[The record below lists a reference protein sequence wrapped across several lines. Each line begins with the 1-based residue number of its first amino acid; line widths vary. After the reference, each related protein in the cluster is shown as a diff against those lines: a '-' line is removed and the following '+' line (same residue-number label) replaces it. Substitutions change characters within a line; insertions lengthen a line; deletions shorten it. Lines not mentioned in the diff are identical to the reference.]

1 MPQKDQ
7 IKSRIFTLKK
17 LKVKSNRLS
26 KTVADEGNWEHCIAL
41 YTTLYVVGRV
51 YSLNLPLIE
60 GQVPVS
66 ELREQSPLQDLLGR
80 LVLDEVDDD
89 VLESVVVLGRR
100 VLLGKSQKTSV
111 LQLYG
116 LTRETRGG
124 EVKSWLKTLT
134 EAEVVW
140 TWIII
145 IIHWVQELKAT
156 HKGLQFNYSIAF
168 VILQTAQIILSSEFY
183 ADNLFTMLNVSIRL
197 KLWNIFRREHIHS
210 LSKSNYIN
218 NLTRLLLR

>member
-26 KTVADEGNWEHCIAL
+26 KTVADECNCEHCIEL

-145 IIHWVQELKAT
+145 IIH
-156 HKGLQFNYSIAF
+156 
-168 VILQTAQIILSSEFY
+168 
-183 ADNLFTMLNVSIRL
+183 
-197 KLWNIFRREHIHS
+197 
-210 LSKSNYIN
+210 
-218 NLTRLLLR
+218 

>member
-1 MPQKDQ
+1 M
-7 IKSRIFTLKK
+7 
-17 LKVKSNRLS
+17 
-26 KTVADEGNWEHCIAL
+26 
-41 YTTLYVVGRV
+41 GRV

-116 LTRETRGG
+116 LTRETRDG

-145 IIHWVQELKAT
+145 IIH
-156 HKGLQFNYSIAF
+156 
-168 VILQTAQIILSSEFY
+168 
-183 ADNLFTMLNVSIRL
+183 
-197 KLWNIFRREHIHS
+197 
-210 LSKSNYIN
+210 
-218 NLTRLLLR
+218 